1 MRCRSSTMPNSPPS
15 SRSDGDGA
23 LAERFPLAR
32 RLVEVGGRSVEML
45 HPAHADALI
54 DEAEFE
60 RDERLPYWA
69 DIWPSSVVLAQ
80 RVASMSGQ
88 GRTLLELGCGVG
100 VVAVAG
106 VGAGFDT
113 TATDYDADALAFA
126 ATNVSRAT
134 GTELRTRVLDWR
146 AVPPDVGRYDVVV
159 ASDVLYEGRYPPLVA
174 AVIARTLAPGG
185 EALIAD
191 PGRLA
196 APRFPGELAS
206 HGLELT
212 ARDRVPFVE
221 GSVRQSIELVTVRW
235 RR

>member
-1 MRCRSSTMPNSPPS
+1 MPSSPPS
-15 SRSDGDGA
+15 SRSDGDGGA
-23 LAERFPLAR
+23 LADRFALAR
-32 RLVEVGGRSVEML
+32 RRVDVGGRAVEML

-54 DEAEFE
+54 DEAEFD

-80 RVASMSGQ
+80 RIASMPGG
-88 GRTLLELGCGVG
+88 GRSLLELGCGVG
-100 VVAVAG
+100 LVAVAG
-106 VGAGFDT
+106 VGAGFAT

-126 ATNVSRAT
+126 TANVRRAT
-134 GTELRTRVLDWR
+134 GMDLQTRVLDWR
-146 AVPPDVGRYDVVV
+146 AVPADVGRYDVVV

-174 AVIARTLAPGG
+174 AAIARTLALEG
-185 EALIAD
+185 EAIIAD

-196 APRFPGELAS
+196 APLFPGELGP

-212 ARDRVPFVE
+212 ARERVPYAE
-221 GSVRQSIELVTVRW
+221 GTVRQTIELVTVRW